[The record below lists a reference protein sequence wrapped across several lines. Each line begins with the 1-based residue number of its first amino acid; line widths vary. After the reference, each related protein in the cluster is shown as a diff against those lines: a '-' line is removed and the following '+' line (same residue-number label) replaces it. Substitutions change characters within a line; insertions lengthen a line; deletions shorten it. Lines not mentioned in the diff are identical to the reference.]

1 MIETVNFLVVD
12 DHPVFRQG
20 LIVLIESNET
30 YKVTG
35 QAGSVQEALELLDSN
50 CPDIVLVDISLPD
63 QNGLDL
69 VRSIKGKNPGIP
81 ILIIS
86 MHDELIYAERALK
99 SGASGY
105 IMKQEASTVMLDAI
119 ETVLD
124 GRVYVSSVMNERLLK
139 TIFTNK
145 DEKDTHPIER
155 LSEREL
161 EVLEYIGQGYG
172 ASEISE
178 ILNLSVKTVNTYRDH
193 IKDKLQLSG
202 AAEVRRYAVK
212 WYQSHHR

>member
-1 MIETVNFLVVD
+1 MDTPVHFLVVD
-12 DHPVFRQG
+12 DHPVFRKG
-20 LIVLIESNET
+20 LIVLIESIDT

-35 QAGSVQEALELLDSN
+35 QAGTVQEALDYLADST
-50 CPDIVLVDISLPD
+50 PDIVLVDISLPD

-69 VRSIKGKNPGIP
+69 VRTIKGSRPAIP

-99 SGASGY
+99 AGASGY

-119 ETVLD
+119 ETVLE
-124 GRVYVSSVMNERLLK
+124 GRIYVSNVMNERLLK

-145 DEKDTHPIER
+145 DEKEIHPIER
-155 LSEREL
+155 LSEREM

-172 ASEISE
+172 ASEISD
-178 ILNLSVKTVNTYRDH
+178 ILNLSVKTINTYRDH
-193 IKDKLQLSG
+193 IKEKLQLRG
-202 AAEVRRYAVK
+202 AAEVRRFAVK
-212 WYQSHHR
+212 WFQSHHR

>member
-1 MIETVNFLVVD
+1 MTDTVNFLVVD
-12 DHPVFRQG
+12 DHPVFRKG
-20 LIVLIESNET
+20 LIVLIESIDS
-30 YKVTG
+30 YKVTA
-35 QAGSVQEALELLDSN
+35 QAGSVQEALTLIESSD
-50 CPDIVLVDISLPD
+50 PDIVLVDISLPD

-69 VRSIKGKNPGIP
+69 VRTIKGKQPELP

-99 SGASGY
+99 AGASGY

-119 ETVLD
+119 ETVLE
-124 GRVYVSSVMNERLLK
+124 GRVYVSGVMNERLLK
-139 TIFTNK
+139 TIFSNK

-172 ASEISE
+172 ASEISD

-193 IKDKLQLSG
+193 IKEKLQLNG